1 MDGKYQ
7 ILNKIK
13 KIEIDFNDLKLS
25 LIKKINEIESLKEQ
39 IEKEEIEL
47 DSLEKEYVN
56 LIEKL
61 IELNNE
67 WIF

>member
-7 ILNKIK
+7 ILDKIK
-13 KIEIDFNDLKLS
+13 KIEINFNDLKLS

-67 WIF
+67 

>member
-1 MDGKYQ
+1 MEGKYQ

-13 KIEIDFNDLKLS
+13 KIEIKFNELKSS
-25 LIKKINEIESLKEQ
+25 LLKKIDEIESLKKQ
-39 IEKEEIEL
+39 IENEEIQL
-47 DSLEKEYVN
+47 DSLEKEYVD

-67 WIF
+67 

>member
-7 ILNKIK
+7 ILDKIK
-13 KIEIDFNDLKLS
+13 KIEINFNDLKLS

-47 DSLEKEYVN
+47 DSLEKEYVD

-67 WIF
+67 

>member
-13 KIEIDFNDLKLS
+13 KIEINFNDLKLS

-67 WIF
+67 

>member
-1 MDGKYQ
+1 MEGKYQ

-13 KIEIDFNDLKLS
+13 KIEINFNSLKSS
-25 LIKKINEIESLKEQ
+25 LLKKIDEIELLKKQ
-39 IEKEEIEL
+39 IENEEIQL
-47 DSLEKEYVN
+47 DSLEKEYVD

-67 WIF
+67 

>member
-67 WIF
+67 

>member
-1 MDGKYQ
+1 MEGKYQ
-7 ILNKIK
+7 VLDRIK
-13 KIEIDFNDLKLS
+13 KIEIKFNNLKS
-25 LIKKINEIESLKEQ
+25 SIIKKIDDIELLKKEL
-39 IEKEEIEL
+39 EKEEIQL

-67 WIF
+67 

>member
-1 MDGKYQ
+1 MEGKYQ

-13 KIEIDFNDLKLS
+13 KIEINFNELKSS
-25 LIKKINEIESLKEQ
+25 LLKKIDEIELLKKQ
-39 IEKEEIEL
+39 IENEEIQL
-47 DSLEKEYVN
+47 DSLEKEYVD

-67 WIF
+67 

>member
-1 MDGKYQ
+1 MEGKYQ
-7 ILNKIK
+7 ILDKIK
-13 KIEIDFNDLKLS
+13 KVEIKFNNLKS
-25 LIKKINEIESLKEQ
+25 SIIKKIDDIELLKKEL
-39 IEKEEIEL
+39 EKEEIQL

-67 WIF
+67 

>member
-1 MDGKYQ
+1 MEGKYQ

-13 KIEIDFNDLKLS
+13 KIEIKFNELKSS
-25 LIKKINEIESLKEQ
+25 LLKKIDEIESLKKQ
-39 IEKEEIEL
+39 IENEEMQL

-67 WIF
+67 